1 MPNQNGNKPEWGE
14 DLIKKLDAFLYEK
27 PTRNV
32 METIDSFFEQA
43 KGSKQIPVDVV
54 ETSNEWVVRVDLP
67 GIKKEQIELKI
78 LGNQITI
85 TVNHKEETEN
95 YDESYH
101 YYHKERRQQRKQRT
115 VTLPYAVDK
124 DSAKA
129 SFQNGVLE
137 IKGPKNQTDTDSIII
152 D

>member
-1 MPNQNGNKPEWGE
+1 MAQKGGIPEWGE
-14 DLIKKLDAFLYEK
+14 DFIKKLDAFLYEK

-43 KGSKQIPVDVV
+43 KVPKQIPVDVA
-54 ETSNEWVVRVDLP
+54 ETEQEWIVSVDLP
-67 GIKKEQIELKI
+67 GLQKDQIQLRI
-78 LGNQITI
+78 VGNQITVMI
-85 TVNHKEETEN
+85 DHHEETEQ

-101 YYHKERRQQRKQRT
+101 YYHKERRQHRNERT
-115 VTLPYAVDK
+115 ITLPYAVDK
-124 DSAKA
+124 RTAKA

-137 IKGPKNQTDTDSIII
+137 IRGPKTKKDNDSITI